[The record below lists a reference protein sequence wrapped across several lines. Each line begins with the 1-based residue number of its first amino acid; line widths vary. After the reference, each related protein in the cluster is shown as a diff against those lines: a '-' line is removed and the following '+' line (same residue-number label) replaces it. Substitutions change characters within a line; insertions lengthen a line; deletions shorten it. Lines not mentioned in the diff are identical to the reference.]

1 MDNLSKPTVEMFTV
15 LLSSLMRYRIGA
27 VIVLLAMP
35 AGLLAQTASPSCG
48 RVRHQGGRADRPDY
62 AVVYSARFDSSG
74 TRLQGLIVV
83 RASDAFRSI
92 SSTQPQ
98 PSQWRVNGVTRMLGG
113 ATVGPLRVAH
123 EQSTNTVWLDSLPIP
138 LDANN
143 VLLVQVDTTGVAHVA
158 GQARIEPRLSMPT
171 GPCDEAAVAGGE
183 QFLDRMIA
191 RLQESPRVRA
201 FLAR

>member
-113 ATVGPLRVAH
+113 ATVGPLWVAH

>member
-138 LDANN
+138 LDTNN

-158 GQARIEPRLSMPT
+158 GRARVEPRLAMPT

>member
-1 MDNLSKPTVEMFTV
+1 MIAI
-15 LLSSLMRYRIGA
+15 LLSSLLRYRIGA
-27 VIVLLAMP
+27 ASVFLAMP
-35 AGLLAQTASPSCG
+35 AGLLAQAASPSCG
-48 RVRHQGGRADRPDY
+48 RVRHQGGRADRPGY

-74 TRLQGLIVV
+74 TWLQGLIVV

-92 SSTQPQ
+92 SSSQPQ

-113 ATVGPLRVAH
+113 ASVGPLLIAH
-123 EQSTNTVWLDSLPIP
+123 EQSTNTVWLDSLSIP
-138 LDANN
+138 LDTNN

-171 GPCDEAAVAGGE
+171 GPCDEAAVPGGE

-191 RLQESPRVRA
+191 RLQESPQVRG

>member
-1 MDNLSKPTVEMFTV
+1 MDNLSKPTVEMFTI

-48 RVRHQGGRADRPDY
+48 RVRHQGGRADRHGY

-113 ATVGPLRVAH
+113 ATVGPLWVAH

-138 LDANN
+138 LDTNN

-158 GQARIEPRLSMPT
+158 GQARVEPRLSMPA
-171 GPCDEAAVAGGE
+171 GPCNEAAVPGGE